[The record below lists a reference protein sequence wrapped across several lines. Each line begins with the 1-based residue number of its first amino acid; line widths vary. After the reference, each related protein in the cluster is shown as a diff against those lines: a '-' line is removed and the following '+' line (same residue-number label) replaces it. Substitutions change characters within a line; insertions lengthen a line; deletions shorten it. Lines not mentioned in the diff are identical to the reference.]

1 MPDGYTFVDAGIR
14 MGDNAGI
21 SYYELK
27 ERTYKMDA
35 EAKAIGVAICTVT
48 SILSG
53 DINTFDASASEK
65 YYDERENSVLDEM
78 SASTLADYM
87 MQNKPVNVEKY
98 PPIYWEANA
107 QTKAVSGSMA
117 TLPPLHF
124 IQKNNGQH
132 YIYGVGYL
140 KYKTPQGTLQTIYT
154 DALPTTRDNIP
165 TYAVTKSGESAAPA
179 RQSAPARMMARSMAR
194 KAPASG
200 STEDNLDLR
209 YVFAPETQLTVYV
222 DGQWSADLSA
232 TYGFGDK
239 VTLVAPAVSGKTFA
253 YWEADGQPLSTAQTL
268 ALTMNASTT
277 LRAVYDG
284 SAPASAKVGFTSV
297 TRSGSNI
304 SLQAIADAEATEA
317 GIIYSTTATG
327 DALTIGASGVT
338 QVAATPAQQLDG
350 ATQMPASIL
359 DANNNWMLQ
368 ITPADQTT
376 VYHARA
382 YATVGGTTTYG
393 SVRDVT
399 LADLESGVRS
409 KANLSG
415 FELGL
420 AEALTTVKATIIPVT
435 YTATMAP
442 DTEDAENWVI
452 TPSTD
457 INGGDTVT
465 VTYKGKRR
473 VKSVKAVV
481 VPAE

>member
-1 MPDGYTFVDAGIR
+1 
-14 MGDNAGI
+14 
-21 SYYELK
+21 
-27 ERTYKMDA
+27 
-35 EAKAIGVAICTVT
+35 
-48 SILSG
+48 
-53 DINTFDASASEK
+53 
-65 YYDERENSVLDEM
+65 
-78 SASTLADYM
+78 
-87 MQNKPVNVEKY
+87 
-98 PPIYWEANA
+98 
-107 QTKAVSGSMA
+107 
-117 TLPPLHF
+117 
-124 IQKNNGQH
+124 
-132 YIYGVGYL
+132 
-140 KYKTPQGTLQTIYT
+140 
-154 DALPTTRDNIP
+154 
-165 TYAVTKSGESAAPA
+165 
-179 RQSAPARMMARSMAR
+179 
-194 KAPASG
+194 
-200 STEDNLDLR
+200 
-209 YVFAPETQLTVYV
+209 
-222 DGQWSADLSA
+222 
-232 TYGFGDK
+232 
-239 VTLVAPAVSGKTFA
+239 
-253 YWEADGQPLSTAQTL
+253 
-268 ALTMNASTT
+268 
-277 LRAVYDG
+277 
-284 SAPASAKVGFTSV
+284 
-297 TRSGSNI
+297 
-304 SLQAIADAEATEA
+304 
-317 GIIYSTTATG
+317 
-327 DALTIGASGVT
+327 
-338 QVAATPAQQLDG
+338 
-350 ATQMPASIL
+350 MPASIL